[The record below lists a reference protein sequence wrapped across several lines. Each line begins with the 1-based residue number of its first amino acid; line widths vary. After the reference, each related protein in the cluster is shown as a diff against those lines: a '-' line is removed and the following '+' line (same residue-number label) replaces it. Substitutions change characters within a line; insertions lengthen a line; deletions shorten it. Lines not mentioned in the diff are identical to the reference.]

1 MFYKFIFPT
10 SEAYKLDF
18 PNILSLSYTEL
29 IEEPSLLHKHAY
41 TEVIVPQNNN
51 GVITLNQNSIKMQK
65 GFFYIIPP
73 SISHSEKNDIS
84 GKNAKYF
91 AIKLNDE
98 ILPKNIGE
106 YPIILFG
113 GKRFDE
119 FNSYL
124 NYAYTALTSDEYDE
138 SYAVLNLSCFY
149 HAFIRHIRTEGFN
162 IISTPGAKPSVTKE
176 IQNYLVRNY
185 SQNIKITDVTRLFGI
200 SHSALIKNFKN
211 DIGVTPKEFLN
222 DKRIAVAKEMLKA
235 DDNTVTQISSLVGFL
250 SPAYFTYIFRNKL
263 GMTPK
268 EYREKNKAK

>member
-1 MFYKFIFPT
+1 MFYKFIFPND
-10 SEAYKLDF
+10 EAYRFDM
-18 PNILSLSYTEL
+18 PNILSLSFTEL

-51 GVITLNQNSIKMQK
+51 GIITLNQNSIMMKK

-73 SISHSEKNDIS
+73 SISHSEKNEIC

-106 YPIILFG
+106 YPITVSG
-113 GKRFDE
+113 GKRFEE

-124 NYAYTALTSDEYDE
+124 VNAYNALVTDEYDE
-138 SYAVLNLSCFY
+138 SYAVLNLACFY
-149 HAFIRHIRTEGFN
+149 HAFIKHIKSEGFD

-185 SQNIKITDVTRLFGI
+185 SQNIRITDVARLFGI

-211 DIGVTPKEFLN
+211 DIGLTPKEFLN
-222 DKRIAVAKEMLKA
+222 DKRISVAKEMLKA

-250 SPAYFTYIFRNKL
+250 SPAYFTYIFRQKL

-268 EYREKNKAK
+268 EYREKYKGK